1 MPFEVGNRG
10 FPPRDVTAESLL
22 FETDDQIR
30 AAKIMPGKGCVD
42 GNPIEEQYFSQF
54 ATPETTDASSTTT
67 GAVKETA
74 REGNEG
80 VDDTRVSPPSD
91 FQPRG
96 YSEEPSELNEVDEQ
110 GPDSKESNDL
120 RNCGF
125 HKAALW
131 IF

>member
-10 FPPRDVTAESLL
+10 FPPRDVPAESLL

-54 ATPETTDASSTTT
+54 ATSTTTNASSTTT
-67 GAVKETA
+67 GAAKETT
-74 REGNEG
+74 REGNEE
-80 VDDTRVSPPSD
+80 VCDTRFSIPSD
-91 FQPRG
+91 LQPRG

-120 RNCGF
+120 RNSGF

>member
-10 FPPRDVTAESLL
+10 FPPRDVPAESLL

-54 ATPETTDASSTTT
+54 ATSTKTDASSTTT
-67 GAVKETA
+67 SAAKKTT
-74 REGNEG
+74 REENEG
-80 VDDTRVSPPSD
+80 ADGPRFSLPSD
-91 FQPRG
+91 LQPRG

-110 GPDSKESNDL
+110 GSDSKE
-120 RNCGF
+120 
-125 HKAALW
+125 
-131 IF
+131 